1 MTTLN
6 VVADRSRPLN
16 RTLWVV
22 QILLGLFMVVAS
34 GLPKLFGE
42 ATAVQLF
49 DDIGAGDWLRY
60 FVGVVEVAGGVGLL
74 VSALAGPA
82 AIGLVALMVGAAFT
96 QVVVLDEAQ
105 YLATPLILGVVF
117 ALIAWGRWPRTV
129 ALAKALAGRR

>member
-6 VVADRSRPLN
+6 VAADRTRPIN
-16 RTLWVV
+16 RTLWVAQV
-22 QILLGLFMVVAS
+22 LLGLFMAVAS

-60 FVGVVEVAGGVGLL
+60 FVGVVEVAGGLGLL
-74 VSALAGPA
+74 VGALAGPA
-82 AIGLVALMVGAAFT
+82 AIGLVALMLGAAFV
-96 QVVVLDEAQ
+96 QVVVLDEAA
-105 YLATPLILGVVF
+105 YLATPLVLGVLF

-129 ALAKALAGRR
+129 ALATTLARRR